1 MSDNKSLSVLIT
13 ALICLAGLV
22 NPTPL
27 HAGSPSDST
36 YEVVAYIG
44 GGFSRYLL
52 APGGPP
58 DIPINVSKMG
68 LAGTVRVM
76 WHPNHLVRLGIETGW
91 TKFYSYTLQT
101 QPSGQVYLSGVP
113 LLIVWS
119 MRVLNVDLF
128 WGSGYYLLNS
138 NLDYQGTVNVKTW
151 SLGWMVAA
159 SYTHPLSD
167 KLGVA
172 GEVKWMNATEHELAN
187 LTAQVQL
194 VWRVFEW

>member
-1 MSDNKSLSVLIT
+1 MSDNKPLLLLIT
-13 ALICLAGLV
+13 ALLCCMGLV
-22 NPTPL
+22 NPTAL
-27 HAGSPSDST
+27 HAASTGDST

-44 GGFSRYLL
+44 GGFSQYLL

-58 DIPINVSKMG
+58 DIPIDVSKLGM
-68 LAGTVRVM
+68 AGTVRVM
-76 WHPNHLVRLGIETGW
+76 WHPDHLVRLGIETGW
-91 TKFYSYTLQT
+91 TKFYSYTLQA
-101 QPSGQVYLSGVP
+101 QPSGQLYLSGVP
-113 LLIVWS
+113 LLVVWS
-119 MRVLNVDLF
+119 MQVLNVDLF
-128 WGSGYYLLNS
+128 AGTGYYLLNS

-172 GEVKWMNATEHELAN
+172 GEVKWMNASEYETAN